1 MGNPDNIMTGFSHP
15 FSFSLPEKKV
25 FNLIYIVHCQK
36 KVILQNAILVTP
48 GFLNEYL
55 NETWLAL
62 LLTSQEYC
70 CKGELEDAVDEWEGK
85 HLVELLKGE
94 GELDHG
100 RTQLSVL
107 HPCFQSN
114 CAASER
120 TVGEYMFLFFC
131 FALLCCHITLQTNI
145 MRISTYICTYVC
157 FAWRIRMQDNGRAQP
172 AWPRAWPRRTSAKER
187 QSVFSF
193 WETCII

>member
-1 MGNPDNIMTGFSHP
+1 MTGFPHP

-25 FNLIYIVHCQK
+25 FNLYSSLPEK
-36 KVILQNAILVTP
+36 GYLKNAILLTP

-70 CKGELEDAVDEWEGK
+70 CKDELEDAIDEWEGK

-114 CAASER
+114 RAASER

-145 MRISTYICTYVC
+145 MRISTYICIYVC

-172 AWPRAWPRRTSAKER
+172 AWSRAWPWISAKER